1 VKSPGSSRGFRFSVH
16 QYTIIFMSK
25 FFQFVVLTCGGGCL
39 IGTYYI
45 VNLLDRIH
53 ELLKQVREEL
63 ARIRANQT

>member
-1 VKSPGSSRGFRFSVH
+1 
-16 QYTIIFMSK
+16 MSK
-25 FFQFVVLTCGGGCL
+25 FFQFAVLTCGGGCL